1 MIRITK
7 LIARRVLLQ
16 KREKGDEKYNV
27 FTITNGAI
35 CHDGREL
42 GPASSLLV
50 DRNEPSIEIAG
61 FDSIT
66 HLPMPRRV
74 DYVFTAGSKVVGVE
88 SKKPEDFTASSD
100 ERRLARQMRTLLQEV
115 DVACLMLRPLTAP
128 PRLDLWA
135 ALVKLQCLGVV
146 ILPGPQ
152 DQHNIGRVLASY
164 RPSLAD
170 GRVVL
175 SVLTGTDRRREHPS
189 RTPGWFLR
197 NIRGIGPALAQNLH
211 TRHGSTRAVFASSRE
226 QLRLDVSPIVADR
239 IEDALS

>member
-1 MIRITK
+1 
-7 LIARRVLLQ
+7 
-16 KREKGDEKYNV
+16 V

-35 CHDGREL
+35 CYDGREL
-42 GPASSLLV
+42 GPTSSLLV
-50 DRNEPSIEIAG
+50 DRNEPEFTACGPSG
-61 FDSIT
+61 LGRFDSVVHI
-66 HLPMPRRV
+66 PMPRRV
-74 DYVFTAGSKVVGVE
+74 DYIFTAGDKVVGVE

-128 PRLDLWA
+128 PRLDLWQ

-152 DQHNIGRVLASY
+152 DSLNIGRVLASY

-175 SVLTGTDRRREHPS
+175 SVLAGTDRHRERPT

-211 TRHGSTRAVFASSRE
+211 TRHGSTRAVFTSSRE